1 MIKKQYI
8 AIAVILFIAF
18 LVLNSAVYIVNE
30 TEQVIVTQFGNP
42 VGDPVTTAGV
52 HVKMPF
58 IQKAN
63 FFDKRFLE
71 WDGDANQIP
80 TKDKRFIWV
89 DTYGRWKIVDPLL
102 FFQRLSDER
111 SAQTRLDDILD
122 GQTRNVVANN
132 NLVEIV
138 RSTNRDMQI
147 SENLEEIMEGQQE
160 EITEYNIEVGRMKIA
175 QKIIEQ
181 ASPQLA
187 ELGIELLDLRF
198 KRINYVKEVQQK
210 IFDRMISERKRIA
223 DKFRSE
229 GQGEAAKILGDKERD
244 LKEIQSEAYRQAEE
258 IKGKADAEAT
268 NIYARA
274 YNQSSESREFYR
286 FIKTMETYQNTLTE
300 KDWLVLSTEG
310 DFFRYLNKQS
320 GR

>member
-1 MIKKQYI
+1 M
-8 AIAVILFIAF
+8 
-18 LVLNSAVYIVNE
+18 
-30 TEQVIVTQFGNP
+30 
-42 VGDPVTTAGV
+42 
-52 HVKMPF
+52 KMPF

-89 DTYGRWKIVDPLL
+89 DTYARWKIVDPLL

-111 SAQTRLDDILD
+111 RAQTRLDDILD

-138 RSTNRDMQI
+138 RSTNRDMQV
-147 SENLEEIMEGQQE
+147 SENIEELIEGE
-160 EITEYNIEVGRMKIA
+160 KEDLSSYNIEVGRKKIA
-175 QKIIEQ
+175 QMIIEQ

-187 ELGIELLDLRF
+187 ELGIQLLDLRF

-210 IFDRMISERKRIA
+210 IFDRMISERRRIA

-268 NIYARA
+268 NIYARV
-274 YNQSSESREFYR
+274 YNQSNASREFYK

-300 KDWLVLSTEG
+300 RDWLILSTEG

-320 GR
+320 GN